1 MTKERTTD
9 LLTELISVVA
19 DEFQL
24 DVAVELMLK
33 AGFTF
38 EEMHELG
45 FDV

>member
-1 MTKERTTD
+1 MTEERK
-9 LLTELISVVA
+9 TELLEEFIGVVA

-38 EEMHELG
+38 EEMYELG

>member
-9 LLTELISVVA
+9 LLTELIGAVA

-38 EEMHELG
+38 EEIHELG